1 VPPETPADR
10 QKRVWDKSAPSY
22 DKQIAFFEKIQ
33 FGGGREWVCERARG
47 SVLEVAVGTGRN
59 LPHYPADA
67 TVTAIE
73 LSPGMLA
80 IARRRAADLGRDV
93 AFHEGD
99 AERLPFGDAAF
110 DTVVCA
116 LSLCTIP
123 SPAAAIA
130 EMKRVLAPGGRL
142 LLLDHI
148 GSTWP
153 PIYAAQWLIERLTIR
168 AAGEH
173 FTRRQLP
180 LVRAAGFQV
189 VETERLKAGSVERI
203 HAVRPARVL
212 PIGGRHGTALTRRR
226 RGSGRVGG

>member
-1 VPPETPADR
+1 MTSTAKARAGETPAAR

-33 FGGGREWVCERARG
+33 FGGGREWLGQRVHGR
-47 SVLEVAVGTGRN
+47 VLEVAIGTGLN
-59 LPHYPADA
+59 LPLYPPTA
-67 TVTAIE
+67 TVSGIE
-73 LSPGMLA
+73 LSPAMLA
-80 IARRRAADLGRDV
+80 IARQRATDLGRD
-93 AFHEGD
+93 ANLHEGD
-99 AERLPFGDAAF
+99 AEHLPFGDASF

-123 SPAAAIA
+123 NPAAAIG
-130 EMKRVLAPGGRL
+130 EMKRVLVSGGRL

-153 PIYAAQWLIERLTIR
+153 PVYGAQWLLERITIR

-180 LVRAAGFQV
+180 LVQAAGFHI
-189 VETERLKAGSVERI
+189 VETERLKAGTVERI
-203 HAVRPARVL
+203 HAVKPA
-212 PIGGRHGTALTRRR
+212 
-226 RGSGRVGG
+226 